1 MQSHPMS
8 HAVRIVLF
16 LFIALAACQ
25 SDESDELGRALK
37 QAGKNRPEL
46 EKVLAH
52 YRTSDDPRRLEAAE
66 FLIRNMQY
74 HRNYQSSDYDAYY
87 AAMDSVNR
95 LTPTRWKIS
104 REQDSLYQT
113 LLRPQEQPG
122 QWRWDTQVV
131 DSAFLV
137 SHIEEVFAAYDS
149 SEWCRDIPFED
160 FCEYLLPYRV
170 GHERIDSCWIS
181 YYRNLVHKRIR
192 RVKLD
197 SMAGFDRLQTILKR
211 MHDNYHIEIEYDNI
225 YEFGYRSCYL
235 ANLKKGTCTNYS
247 ELACLLFRSVGIP
260 TCMDFT
266 PLWANRSMGHDWN
279 VLLVSP
285 ASVDT
290 IGNLDYC
297 FSAHTERPGFHV
309 RNRKDRASK
318 IYRQTF
324 SPQRTSLALIHG
336 DEPVPAYFEDAFMKD
351 VSHLYGLTSTVS
363 VKLSSEERD
372 KRFYY
377 LMTFDNR
384 DWQPVAWTE
393 RRGDSLRFE
402 NVGKD
407 LVCLIGKYDNGE
419 MLPVSSPLFIHEDD
433 TVESLTADKK
443 AKQTVRVFRKYQKG
457 DNIRRYSALLKGG
470 RIEASN
476 NRNFRNAVCLHAFT
490 DSTSVNFQTIPLKAD
505 RAWQYYRFVADD
517 GKYGGEIAEFELYN
531 SESKAIKATPI
542 GSPEYEKKH
551 PLKDA
556 FDGKV
561 LTYAKT
567 TAPDG
572 GWCGLDCGRPVAVS
586 KIKILPHNDDNFIRI
601 GEEYELFY
609 WDDLWVSLGRQ
620 QGTESQYLDF
630 PDAPQGALFLL
641 RNNTRGKEERIFLY
655 QGGEQIWR

>member
-1 MQSHPMS
+1 MPLIHKVVSVMFL
-8 HAVRIVLF
+8 VLF
-16 LFIALAACQ
+16 ALAACQ

-74 HRNYQSSDYDAYY
+74 HRNYQSLELDAYY
-87 AAMDSVNR
+87 ATMDSVNR
-95 LTPTRWKIS
+95 LTPTRWRIS
-104 REQDSLYQT
+104 REQDSLFQE
-113 LLRPQEQPG
+113 LKRPQTSSAY
-122 QWRWDTQVV
+122 WRWDTEVV
-131 DSAFLV
+131 DSALLV
-137 SHIEEVFAAYDS
+137 SHIEAVFSLYDS
-149 SEWCRDIPFED
+149 SEWCKGLPFED

-170 GHERIDSCWIS
+170 AGERLDSCWMP
-181 YYRNLVHKRIR
+181 YYRNLVQERIR
-192 RVKLD
+192 RLRLD
-197 SMAGFDRLQTILKR
+197 TLPAFDRLQTILKR
-211 MHDNYHIEIEYDNI
+211 MHDNYRIEIEYDNK
-225 YEFGYRSCYL
+225 YAFGYDATFLSH
-235 ANLKKGTCTNYS
+235 LKKGTCTNYS
-247 ELACLLFRSVGIP
+247 ELACFLFRSVGIP

-266 PLWANRSMGHDWN
+266 PLWANRNMGHDWN

-324 SPQRTSLALIHG
+324 SPQRTSLAMTHG
-336 DEPVPAYFEDAFMKD
+336 GEPIPAYFEDAFMKD
-351 VSHLYGLTSTVS
+351 VSHLYGLTGTVS
-363 VKLSSEERD
+363 VKLSPENRD
-372 KRFYY
+372 RRFYY

-393 RRGDSLRFE
+393 RLGDSLRFE

-419 MLPVSSPLFIHEDD
+419 MLPVSHPLFIHEDG
-433 TVESLTADKK
+433 TVESLAPDKNGR
-443 AKQTVRVFRKYQKG
+443 QTVRVFRKYQKG

-470 RIEASN
+470 RIEASY
-476 NRNFRNAVCLHAFT
+476 NRNFHNATCLHTFT
-490 DSTSVNFQTIPLKAD
+490 DSTSVNYQTIPLKTN
-505 RAWQYYRFVADD
+505 RAWQYYRFVAED
-517 GKYGGEIAEFELYN
+517 GKYGGEIAEFELYDADG
-531 SESKAIKATPI
+531 KALKAAPI

-567 TAPDG
+567 IVPDG

-586 KIKILPHNDDNFIRI
+586 KIKILPHNDDNFIRT

-609 WDDLWVSLGRQ
+609 WDDLWISLGRQ
-620 QGTESQYLDF
+620 EGTESQYLDF